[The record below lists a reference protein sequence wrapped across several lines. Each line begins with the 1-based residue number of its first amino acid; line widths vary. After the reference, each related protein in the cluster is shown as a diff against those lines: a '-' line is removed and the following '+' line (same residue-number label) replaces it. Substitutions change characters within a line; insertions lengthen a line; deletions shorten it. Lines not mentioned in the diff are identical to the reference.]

1 MRESGGGARSEKD
14 ELNGLFWGKHAEID
28 RAHGHSGV
36 ECGDMCEG
44 RVVEGDSVKTQTR
57 DPFLKERKGEPSAR
71 ARRNAKSQGAS
82 QGCGNADEVISTCIR
97 ENPKAYLSKL

>member
-28 RAHGHSGV
+28 GAHGHSGV

-57 DPFLKERKGEPSAR
+57 SVFKGAEGGTFSA
-71 ARRNAKSQGAS
+71 GA
-82 QGCGNADEVISTCIR
+82 
-97 ENPKAYLSKL
+97 P